1 MKRTAARALAL
12 AGLTALMSACSGEDS
27 GLKINSFTASPM
39 TVTAG
44 ERTTLSWD
52 VTADS
57 ISITNVR
64 TGMVIAQSAEAT
76 GTVMSAALDETTT
89 FTLEAKAGD
98 EAITRNVTVTVTTEG
113 APVVDS
119 FTATPAEID
128 VGASS
133 TLSWQTTGAT
143 SVSITA
149 GGTSIVTDGAADGEF
164 SVMPIATTT
173 YTLVAKAADGQTS
186 MATTTIT
193 VNTENQVP
201 AVQVFTASPNPIA
214 AGAST
219 TLSWTVL
226 YADTIVVT
234 DADSNEVYNGTNGAG
249 MVSVTPAATTTYTL
263 VATNAQ
269 GAGTDSVT
277 VTVNGTIG
285 ATIDSFLANPTTV
298 ILGQASVLSWAASNA
313 DRIEITT
320 AAGTTTVSTSL
331 TGMISVLPAA
341 TTEYTLTAFNPAGN
355 ASFAATVTVNPA
367 APAILGFGAAP
378 NPAAIGGSTTLSWN
392 VLGADTVRVTR
403 GTTVEYDGTQGT
415 SSIQIPVTT
424 TSTTFMLTASNAEG
438 ASTSQVTVYGHQAPT
453 ITTFTAGPNP
463 FAGTATITLTWAAV
477 NVQAL
482 ELFQD
487 GAAVAGFP
495 GVATSTG
502 TVDASGTLDVVLTTH
517 STFVLRATSQGGQDE
532 ATITVFQQVDESEP
546 NDDAATAQ
554 VLTTSGA
561 PVVGMVSPAG
571 DEDWYAVT
579 VPAGGWI
586 RAWTDDGAG
595 ACPFDTYMTL
605 TSTDGVTRL
614 AFDDDDGVGAC
625 SFLQPG
631 AIDPGAANLAAGTY
645 FVRVRAYSSSVTGTY
660 VLHVEFG
667 GPGCGNSII
676 EPS

>member
-1 MKRTAARALAL
+1 M
-12 AGLTALMSACSGEDS
+12 
-27 GLKINSFTASPM
+27 
-39 TVTAG
+39 
-44 ERTTLSWD
+44 
-52 VTADS
+52 
-57 ISITNVR
+57 
-64 TGMVIAQSAEAT
+64 
-76 GTVMSAALDETTT
+76 
-89 FTLEAKAGD
+89 
-98 EAITRNVTVTVTTEG
+98 
-113 APVVDS
+113 
-119 FTATPAEID
+119 
-128 VGASS
+128 
-133 TLSWQTTGAT
+133 
-143 SVSITA
+143 
-149 GGTSIVTDGAADGEF
+149 
-164 SVMPIATTT
+164 
-173 YTLVAKAADGQTS
+173 
-186 MATTTIT
+186 
-193 VNTENQVP
+193 
-201 AVQVFTASPNPIA
+201 
-214 AGAST
+214 
-219 TLSWTVL
+219 
-226 YADTIVVT
+226 
-234 DADSNEVYNGTNGAG
+234 
-249 MVSVTPAATTTYTL
+249 
-263 VATNAQ
+263 
-269 GAGTDSVT
+269 
-277 VTVNGTIG
+277 
-285 ATIDSFLANPTTV
+285 
-298 ILGQASVLSWAASNA
+298 
-313 DRIEITT
+313 
-320 AAGTTTVSTSL
+320 
-331 TGMISVLPAA
+331 
-341 TTEYTLTAFNPAGN
+341 
-355 ASFAATVTVNPA
+355 
-367 APAILGFGAAP
+367 
-378 NPAAIGGSTTLSWN
+378 
-392 VLGADTVRVTR
+392 
-403 GTTVEYDGTQGT
+403 
-415 SSIQIPVTT
+415 
-424 TSTTFMLTASNAEG
+424 
-438 ASTSQVTVYGHQAPT
+438 
-453 ITTFTAGPNP
+453 
-463 FAGTATITLTWAAV
+463 

-676 EPS
+676 EPSEQCDDGNTAAGDGCDAQCTYEPNGTFTAPGAPQLLSLAQSILHPR